1 MVAMA
6 MSSFTVRRE
15 KHSQS
20 VILTRQFE
28 RKKKTKKRETE
39 SYPSLFD
46 KNLLPKF
53 GWSHFSTANLNTMF
67 PSSKIISLFFFP
79 LSPLKLNCK
88 AI

>member
-39 SYPSLFD
+39 SYPSLFEVVAVV
-46 KNLLPKF
+46 NY
-53 GWSHFSTANLNTMF
+53 S
-67 PSSKIISLFFFP
+67 
-79 LSPLKLNCK
+79 
-88 AI
+88 